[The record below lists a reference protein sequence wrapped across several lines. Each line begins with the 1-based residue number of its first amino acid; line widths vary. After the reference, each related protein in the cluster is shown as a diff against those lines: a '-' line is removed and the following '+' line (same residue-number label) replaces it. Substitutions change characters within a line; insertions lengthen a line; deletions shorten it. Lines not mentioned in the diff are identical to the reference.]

1 MQFVVHLEIS
11 NKNKHSANEWI
22 LCKYAFDNYL
32 AADNYAK
39 QLDVIAYVIE
49 ELEEY

>member
-1 MQFVVHLEIS
+1 MQFVVHLE
-11 NKNKHSANEWI
+11 KSANVWT
-22 LCKYAFDNYL
+22 LCKYAFSNYL